1 MVGGF
6 YKTFF
11 MKYKLSYDSWGTEE
25 KKAIKQII
33 SSGNYS
39 LGSEVQKFEKK
50 FAKYIGMKYAIM
62 TNSGS
67 SANLLGINSYFFKKK
82 NKLKAGDEVLV
93 PALAWS
99 TTYSPLFQ
107 NNLKIKIID
116 VSLENLNINIDL
128 LEKAITPKTKVICAV
143 NILGIPCNL
152 KKIRKLC
159 NTKNIILYEDNC
171 ESLGASIS
179 GKKTGSFGDFSTHSF
194 FFSHHISTIEG
205 GMVLT
210 NNYETYEII
219 KSLRAHGWTRD
230 IPNNNSIY
238 KIKKKDFDS
247 EYKFILPGYNL
258 RPSEINASIGIEQL
272 KKLNKMI
279 KIRRENL
286 KIFES
291 FFRNDDRFII
301 PKTDYISSSFSFPL
315 IMRDNTKGQ
324 REKLFKRLKSENIEY
339 RLVAGGNFLSQPQKK
354 YYDYEI
360 FSKIKNAERIHND
373 GFCVG
378 NSSKDLS
385 KEIKFL
391 YNVIS

>member
-1 MVGGF
+1 
-6 YKTFF
+6 
-11 MKYKLSYDSWGTEE
+11 MKYKLSYDSWDIEE
-25 KKAIKQII
+25 KKAIEKIV

-39 LGSEVQKFEKK
+39 LGSEVKKFEKK
-50 FAKYIGMKYAIM
+50 FAKYIGVKYAVM

-67 SANLLGINSYFFKKK
+67 SANLLGINSFFFKKK

-99 TTYSPLFQ
+99 TTYSPLVQ
-107 NNLKIKIID
+107 NNLKIKIVD
-116 VSLENLNINIDL
+116 VSLDNLNIDIDL
-128 LEKAITPKTKVICAV
+128 LKKAITPKTKVICAV

-152 KKIRKLC
+152 KKIRELC
-159 NTKNIILYEDNC
+159 NAKNIILYEDNC
-171 ESLGASIS
+171 ESLGASIF
-179 GKKTGSFGDFSTHSF
+179 GKKTGSYGDFSTHSF

-230 IPNNNSIY
+230 IPSNNSIY
-238 KIKKKDFDS
+238 KVKKKDFDS

-291 FFRNDDRFII
+291 FFGDDDRFII
-301 PKTDYISSSFSFPL
+301 PKTDYTSSSFSFPIIL
-315 IMRDNTKGQ
+315 RDNTKGQ

-339 RLVAGGNFLSQPQKK
+339 RLVAGGNFLSQPQKR
-354 YYDYEI
+354 YYNYEI
-360 FSKIKNAERIHND
+360 FRKIKNAEKIHND

-391 YNVIS
+391 YKVLT

>member
-1 MVGGF
+1 
-6 YKTFF
+6 

>member
-1 MVGGF
+1 M
-6 YKTFF
+6 
-11 MKYKLSYDSWGTEE
+11 
-25 KKAIKQII
+25 
-33 SSGNYS
+33 
-39 LGSEVQKFEKK
+39 
-50 FAKYIGMKYAIM
+50 IGARY
-62 TNSGS
+62 N
-67 SANLLGINSYFFKKK
+67 
-82 NKLKAGDEVLV
+82 NKL
-93 PALAWS
+93 
-99 TTYSPLFQ
+99 
-107 NNLKIKIID
+107 
-116 VSLENLNINIDL
+116 
-128 LEKAITPKTKVICAV
+128 C
-143 NILGIPCNL
+143 
-152 KKIRKLC
+152 
-159 NTKNIILYEDNC
+159 
-171 ESLGASIS
+171 
-179 GKKTGSFGDFSTHSF
+179 GSFGDISIFSF
-194 FFSHHISTIEG
+194 YANKHITTGEG

-230 IPNNNSIY
+230 IPSNNSIY
-238 KIKKKDFDS
+238 KVKKKDFES

-279 KIRRENL
+279 KIRRKNL

-291 FFRNDDRFII
+291 FFGNDDRFII
-301 PKTDYISSSFSFPL
+301 PKTDYISSSFSFPIIL
-315 IMRDNTKGQ
+315 RDNTKGQ

-360 FSKIKNAERIHND
+360 FREIKNAEIIHND

-391 YNVIS
+391 YDAIS